1 MKPMAS
7 WCAFFV
13 FNSAWQLLL
22 LTAVAAIL
30 VRVPAK
36 LPNRLQYQ
44 IWVSC
49 LLLGV
54 AVPGVSTYLGFVPA
68 HPATRAQHIP
78 DDLRW
83 KVAREPDHSR
93 LTLHLTEVQ
102 TANTSWPLCEVIAGL
117 YGLSVL
123 IGLGRLLRRL
133 ETTRQI
139 VAQRKPYESKE
150 NVLDTFREVRGA
162 SVPTFRGRGLS
173 GPATVSWPRPMIL
186 LPPTF
191 DEMTSNQQAAV
202 LAHEEAHVQRHDFFT
217 NVALEASSTFLCYH
231 PMTSWLKRRIG
242 ECREVMCDE
251 LAADATF
258 GRTEYARCLLGVVQ
272 MAQEAHR
279 ADVMLGVSETGL
291 ERRIMK
297 LVDAPVAMNGLR
309 RSLLHAGCLLTLSAA
324 GFGVLSLSLHPA
336 SVQAAGTPAFLFD
349 PSQTFDT
356 MTSPLKRKPA
366 PDFTLVDN
374 NGKTIRLS
382 AYKGKV
388 VLLDFWA
395 TWCGGCKLEIPWYME
410 FDRTYRKQGL
420 AVIGVSMDDK
430 GWAVVKPFLEKK
442 RDDETGGMIAMQYP
456 VVIGNDALGSRFGL
470 TSMPMTLLIDK
481 EGKIALSHTGVVD
494 KGDFENHIR
503 QLLQE

>member
-1 MKPMAS
+1 MKPLAS

-49 LLLGV
+49 LLLAV
-54 AVPGVSTYLGFVPA
+54 AVPGVSTYLGFVPVHSA
-68 HPATRAQHIP
+68 GSAKVIP

-83 KVAREPDHSR
+83 KVARQPERSR
-93 LTLHLTEVQ
+93 LTLHLTEVK
-102 TANTSWPLCEVIAGL
+102 TTNTSWPLCGVVAGL

-123 IGLGRLLRRL
+123 MGFGCLLRRL
-133 ETTRQI
+133 EKTRQI
-139 VAQRKPYESKE
+139 VAQRTPYDSQGR
-150 NVLDTFREVRGA
+150 VLGTFREARGA
-162 SVPTFRGRGLS
+162 SVPTFRSRGLS

-217 NVALEASSTFLCYH
+217 NVALEAFSILLCYH
-231 PMTSWLKRRIG
+231 PMTFWLKRRIG

-272 MAQEAHR
+272 AAQVAHR
-279 ADVMLGVSETGL
+279 AGVMLGVSETGL

-309 RSLLHAGCLLTLSAA
+309 RSLLHAGCLLALSAA

-349 PSQTFDT
+349 PSQTFDAVT
-356 MTSPLKRKPA
+356 PPPKRKSA

-374 NGKTIRLS
+374 NGQS
-382 AYKGKV
+382 
-388 VLLDFWA
+388 
-395 TWCGGCKLEIPWYME
+395 GC
-410 FDRTYRKQGL
+410 R
-420 AVIGVSMDDK
+420 
-430 GWAVVKPFLEKK
+430 
-442 RDDETGGMIAMQYP
+442 
-456 VVIGNDALGSRFGL
+456 L
-470 TSMPMTLLIDK
+470 TS
-481 EGKIALSHTGVVD
+481 A
-494 KGDFENHIR
+494 R
-503 QLLQE
+503 